1 MPDVRDM
8 PLVRPPGNT
17 QQIATQPPITQSAA
31 VCAIPGKQ
39 HHYFVE
45 SEDKKMAFR
54 VFWDG
59 TNGQCTCADFNQR
72 GNGYRCIHINAVK
85 NRPQEAEGKSVKEV
99 EGILSRLFS
108 DNQLISDPYR
118 GKKVKFEE
126 IVKRL
131 NEAFSA
137 IFWSFSHEEPV
148 DNGDSFTCAGRLEV
162 VIGGVKAWKENV
174 GYCQCVDGEQSDGM
188 AGARTGSA
196 QDALVNCALLF
207 GVGIE
212 QSSKSSVNTERNTD
226 VFAPPFGQG
235 NRFET
240 NRTA

>member
-1 MPDVRDM
+1 MPDVRNM

-17 QQIATQPPITQSAA
+17 QQIPPQPPITQSVA

-39 HHYFVE
+39 NQYFVE
-45 SEDKKMAFR
+45 AEDRKTAFR
-54 VFWDG
+54 VLWDG
-59 TNGQCTCADFNQR
+59 RNGQCTCADFAR
-72 GNGYRCIHINAVK
+72 HGNGYYCVHINAVK

-99 EGILSRLFS
+99 EGILSRQFS

-118 GKKVKFEE
+118 GKKVQFEE

-131 NEAFSA
+131 NEAFGV

-174 GYCQCVDGEQSDGM
+174 GYCQYVDGGQEDGM

-207 GVGIE
+207 GVGLE
-212 QSSKSSVNTERNTD
+212 QSSKPSASPERNPGG
-226 VFAPPFGQG
+226 FADPFRQE
-235 NRFET
+235 RPF
-240 NRTA
+240 